1 MASRVIHYIVGLQ
14 VAERVKFKTP
24 ERFFF
29 GNMLPDCVDS
39 PGGRKVGGAKARAHF
54 WDVREEQHTRGHN
67 WHQFWDKYETHCED
81 ELYLGYM
88 CHLVTDAVWLRDVI
102 APIKKKE
109 RLHLKGWLYRDYH
122 RMNELLREK
131 FHPALPEMNWIEN
144 EIEEADQSIWEWYR
158 QALWDELEENT
169 GAKREDL
176 EHIEYDQILTFID
189 TATAAASEEI
199 RAKKEKRTGL
209 DPLSLYVPEKW

>member
-1 MASRVIHYIVGLQ
+1 M
-14 VAERVKFKTP
+14 
-24 ERFFF
+24 
-29 GNMLPDCVDS
+29 
-39 PGGRKVGGAKARAHF
+39 
-54 WDVREEQHTRGHN
+54 
-67 WHQFWDKYETHCED
+67 
-81 ELYLGYM
+81 YLGYM

-102 APIKKKE
+102 APIKEKE
-109 RLHLKGWLYRDYH
+109 HLHLKGWLYRDYH
-122 RMNELLREK
+122 RLNELLREK
-131 FHPALPEMNWIEN
+131 FHPVLTEMNWIEN

-158 QALWDELEENT
+158 QALLDELEENT